1 MENFDWDYLIKE
13 ATRYKPCASLWI
25 DKGSDRVEL
34 LLDTNTNTYHEWIK
48 GEGAD
53 ISLVRCSKTNKVIGI
68 NLPLYQT
75 DFSIFHSHGIRVRIN
90 EGYLK
95 NEP

>member
-1 MENFDWDYLIKE
+1 MDSFDWDSWIKE

-25 DKGSDRVEL
+25 DKKSDRVEL
-34 LLDTNTNTYHEWIK
+34 LLDTTSLTYHEHIP

-53 ISLVRCSKTNKVIGI
+53 ISLVRCSKTNKVIGV

-75 DFSIFHSHGIRVRIN
+75 DFSIWHDYGVRVRIN
-90 EGYLK
+90 QGFLK
-95 NEP
+95 EE